1 MTECPSHLSA
11 TLGDTST
18 SLSQG
23 TMPAYKLYYFPSR
36 GRAEMIRYVFAQ
48 AGVEYEDVRVGGEEW
63 GKLKPS

>member
-1 MTECPSHLSA
+1 
-11 TLGDTST
+11 
-18 SLSQG
+18 
-23 TMPAYKLYYFPSR
+23 MPAYKLYYFPSR